1 VTQLPLNEEDL
12 DQVFDLKCKLF
23 LKKMKKDQFYSYDEI
38 KDLILNSSIHR
49 PQLNNA
55 KGIENLI
62 VDIAYVE
69 AVIQAQFAVGNL
81 RCGEKDGKRY
91 YAKV

>member
-1 VTQLPLNEEDL
+1 MPLNEEDL
-12 DQVFDLKCKLF
+12 DHVFDLQCKLF

-38 KDLILNSSIHR
+38 KDLILNNSLHR
-49 PQLNNA
+49 PQLNNT
-55 KGIENLI
+55 KGSINII